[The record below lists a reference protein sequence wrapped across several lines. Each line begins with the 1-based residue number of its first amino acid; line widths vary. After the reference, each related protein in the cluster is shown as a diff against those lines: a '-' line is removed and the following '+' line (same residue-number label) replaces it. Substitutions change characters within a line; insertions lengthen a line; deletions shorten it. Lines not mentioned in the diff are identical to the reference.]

1 MAKRRMRHRART
13 RGPCCADSA
22 EHSVRR
28 GALFPPAALVTTDA
42 PFAGNV
48 ERKVSNHRARF
59 YAADHSWI
67 VRNWRRYHHD
77 VTAIRQCNRFAAAAP
92 QIRYRG
98 ISDVSLRFESYPPR
112 ERILGPCYQPA
123 DR

>member
-1 MAKRRMRHRART
+1 MGDRAKT
-13 RGPCCADSA
+13 RGRCCADSA

-67 VRNWRRYHHD
+67 VRNLAATPDHHN
-77 VTAIRQCNRFAAAAP
+77 VTAMQSLLRKSAIEEFGCLAAVRVLSAAV
-92 QIRYRG
+92 RG
-98 ISDVSLRFESYPPR
+98 FELRCDTR
-112 ERILGPCYQPA
+112 K
-123 DR
+123 